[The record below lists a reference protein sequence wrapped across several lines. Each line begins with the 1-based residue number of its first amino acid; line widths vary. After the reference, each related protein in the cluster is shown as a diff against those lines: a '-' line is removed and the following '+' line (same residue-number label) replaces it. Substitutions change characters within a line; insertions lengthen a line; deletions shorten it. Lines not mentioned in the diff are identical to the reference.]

1 MNDIKKIF
9 SEKFTED
16 KIIFNEPMYKHT
28 SFKIG
33 GNADIFI
40 QPTLKE
46 EIKFIIEKC
55 HKTNTPFYI
64 IGNGSNLLVTDK
76 GYRGVIVQIYKN
88 YSGIEVN
95 KNILNAKSGT
105 LLSAI
110 ASTALKNSLS
120 GIEFASGI
128 PGTLGGAVCMNAGAY
143 GREMKDIISSI
154 DVYCKGQFMTITN
167 REAEFEYRNSKILK
181 ENMIVLGSEVKLE
194 NGIYDD
200 IKSKMYQLNKQR
212 AEKQPVEL
220 PSAGST
226 FKRPKGYFAGKL
238 IMDAG
243 LRGFAIGGA
252 AVSEKHCGFIVNKAN
267 ASSKDV
273 LNLIDYIKDI
283 VYNKFN
289 VILEPE
295 IRIIG
300 ER

>member
-1 MNDIKKIF
+1 MNDIKKIL
-9 SEKFTED
+9 SEKFAED

-40 QPTLKE
+40 KPTLKE
-46 EIKFIIEKC
+46 EIEFVIEKC
-55 HKTNTPFYI
+55 RKTNTPFYI

-76 GYRGVIVQIYKN
+76 GYRGVIIQICKN
-88 YSGIEVN
+88 YSGIEIN
-95 KNILNAKSGT
+95 GNILNAKSGT
-105 LLSAI
+105 LLSSI
-110 ASTALKNSLS
+110 ANAALKNSLS

-143 GREMKDIISSI
+143 GKEMREIINSV
-154 DVYCKGQFMTITN
+154 DVYYKGQFMTITN
-167 REAEFEYRNSKILK
+167 KEAEFEYRNSKILK
-181 ENMIVLGSEVKLE
+181 ENMIVLSSEIELE
-194 NGIYDD
+194 NGIYND

-243 LRGFAIGGA
+243 LKGFTIGGA

-289 VILEPE
+289 VMLEPE